1 MEEVKNNMQ
10 QNDGPGVFDA
20 PVPTE
25 YFRVNNRNLR
35 SEKVLA
41 EGGFGFVYQVIDD
54 STGE

>member
-10 QNDGPGVFDA
+10 QNDGPSVFDA

-35 SEKVLA
+35 SVKVLA